1 MGLLSATSGRIAA
14 SPTIAMSNLALALR
28 AEGRDVIALAAGE
41 PDFDT
46 PLHVRDAAKAAIDA
60 GHTRYT
66 AVDGTPELKSAV
78 RGKFARENGIDY
90 APDEV
95 IVSAGGKHVLY
106 NAMVATL
113 DPGDEVIIPAPYW
126 TSYPDMARLAGGE
139 AVIVP
144 TRMEDG
150 FRLTPDAL
158 AAGLTDRT
166 KWVVLNSPGN
176 PTGAGY
182 RAADLARLAEV
193 IRTRPDVHVL
203 SDDIYEPIVYPGFD
217 FATMAAVAPD
227 LKDRT
232 LTVNG
237 VSKAHAMTGWRIG
250 YAGGPASLI
259 GAMRKVQSQS
269 TTNPCSI
276 SQWAATAALD
286 GPQDHLADWRAAFL
300 RRRDLVVGA
309 LDALPGV
316 DCPVPDGAF
325 YVFARIEGCL
335 GGTSA
340 AGTRIATS
348 EVFARALLA
357 ETGVATV
364 FGEAFGAPG
373 HLRLSYAASD
383 AALAEAL
390 DRIRAF
396 VGGLT

>member
-14 SPTIAMSNLALALR
+14 SPTIGMANLALQLK

-46 PLHVRDAAKAAIDA
+46 PAHVRDAAKAAIDA

-66 AVDGTPELKSAV
+66 AVDGMPELKAAV
-78 RGKFARENGIDY
+78 RAKFAAENGLEY

-95 IVSAGGKHVLY
+95 TVSAGGKHVLF
-106 NAMVATL
+106 NALVATL
-113 DPGDEVIIPAPYW
+113 DPGDEVVIPAPYW

-150 FRLTPDAL
+150 FRMTPDAL
-158 AAGLTDRT
+158 AAALTDRT
-166 KWVVLNSPGN
+166 KWVILNSPSN

-182 RAADLARLAEV
+182 RADDLAALADV
-193 IRTRPDVHVL
+193 IRDRPGVHVL
-203 SDDIYEPIVYPGFD
+203 SDDIYEPIAYPGFD

-227 LKDRT
+227 LKGRT

-250 YAGGPASLI
+250 YAGGPAALI

-269 TTNPCSI
+269 TSNPCSI
-276 SQWAATAALD
+276 SQHAALAALT
-286 GPQDHLADWRAAFL
+286 GPQDHVGRWCAAF
-300 RRRDLVVGA
+300 RARRDLMVEGLGA
-309 LDALPGV
+309 MPGI

-325 YVFARIEGCL
+325 YVFPRIAGCL
-335 GGTSA
+335 GRRSP
-340 AGTRIATS
+340 AGTEIATD
-348 EVFARALLA
+348 EDFARALLA

-364 FGEAFGAPG
+364 FGAAFGAPG
-373 HLRLSYAASD
+373 FLRLSYAASD
-383 AALAEAL
+383 AALTEAL
-390 DRIRAF
+390 ARISAF
-396 VGGLT
+396 VGALE